1 MKKNVILKGIAVS
14 NGIGI
19 AKIRIYHTNLDDLPE
34 YILDANTIAEELD
47 RYYNSLNE
55 VNHLFLQDQKQ
66 VARDFGKS
74 HAQIYETYHLIIEDV
89 FFQEE
94 IPETIRSDA
103 KNAESVINKKLKLY
117 EKHFEGVKDEYL
129 RERLYDIRGVS
140 RRLIYHLM
148 QKDYSAGYDQE
159 GSNLII
165 AKELTPADSIHFHH
179 SSLKGIATEFGGQT
193 SHAAILARSLE
204 VPALVGVSNVLRHAQ
219 EGETAIL
226 DGIEGKLILNPD
238 KKVLTDYRNRK
249 RKYNRH
255 KEKLMEV
262 VSKPLGHLNDKNIKL
277 LANINDATEI
287 DIAHKYKA
295 SGVGLYRTELS
306 FIAKEKLLSEE
317 EQFQLYKEVL
327 SAFPEKEVVIRL
339 LDLGGDKF
347 LPFSQAHREPNP
359 FLGLRSIR
367 ILLKQPEIFKI
378 QLRAILRASVFGN
391 VKILIP
397 MISSREEILA
407 TKRIYKNT
415 KEELR
420 KQKSEFKEE
429 IPVGIMV
436 EIPSSAISIDCLIDE
451 VDFLSIGTNDLVQYT
466 LAVDRNND
474 RVADFYQPL
483 NPAVLSLIKLVAES
497 GEKHNKPVSICGEIA
512 GEPLYTQLL
521 LSLGINQFSM
531 QPSSLPI
538 IKNII
543 LHTKEKDLQEIRK
556 KMTTCKNIN
565 SFRKF
570 LYNKIKGFV

>member
-1 MKKNVILKGIAVS
+1 MKKNITLKGIPVS

-34 YILDANTIAEELD
+34 YILDANTIADELE

-55 VNHLFLQDQKQ
+55 VNLLFLQDQKQ

-94 IPETIRSDA
+94 IPETIRTDA
-103 KNAESVINKKLKLY
+103 KNAESVINKKLQLY

-148 QKDYSAGYDQE
+148 QKDYSAGYDKE

-179 SSLKGIATEFGGQT
+179 SSLKGIVTEFGGQT

-204 VPALVGVSNVLRHAQ
+204 VPALVGVSGVLKHAQ
-219 EGETAIL
+219 AGKTAIL

-238 KKVLTDYRNRK
+238 KEVLVDYRSRK

-255 KEKLMEV
+255 KEKLLQV
-262 VSKPLGHLNDKNIKL
+262 VGQSLSHLNNNNIKL

-287 DIAHKYKA
+287 NVAHKYKA
-295 SGVGLYRTELS
+295 DGVGLYRTELS

-317 EQFQLYKEVL
+317 EQFQLYKEIL
-327 SAFPEKEVVIRL
+327 SAFPDKEVVIRL

-347 LPFSQAHREPNP
+347 LPFSQAHREANP

-378 QLRAILRASVFGN
+378 QLRAILRASIFGE

-407 TKRIYKNT
+407 TKRIYNSA
-415 KEELR
+415 KEELK
-420 KQKSEFKEE
+420 KQNSAFKND
-429 IPVGIMV
+429 IPIGIMV
-436 EIPSSAISIDCLIDE
+436 EIPSSAIAIDCLIDE
-451 VDFLSIGTNDLVQYT
+451 TDFISIGTNDLVQYT

-483 NPAVLSLIKLVAES
+483 NPAVLRLIKMVAES
-497 GEKHNKPVSICGEIA
+497 GKEHNKPVSICGEIA

-521 LSLGINQFSM
+521 LSLGINQLSM

-543 LHTKEKDLQEIRK
+543 LHTNEKDLEEIREK
-556 KMTTCKNIN
+556 ITICKNIN
-565 SFRKF
+565 NFHKF

>member
-262 VSKPLGHLNDKNIKL
+262 VSKPLGHLNNKNIKL

-521 LSLGINQFSM
+521 LSLGITQFSM

-565 SFRKF
+565 NFRKF